1 MHIDFFQDNSIVVWF
16 SNRPAGSVE
25 TFGGQSAIS
34 YEVQCDDLPDAGAV
48 RTVANNLNAM
58 YVYIEY

>member
-1 MHIDFFQDNSIVVWF
+1 MWF

-48 RTVANNLNAM
+48 RTVANNLNAV
-58 YVYIEY
+58 YV